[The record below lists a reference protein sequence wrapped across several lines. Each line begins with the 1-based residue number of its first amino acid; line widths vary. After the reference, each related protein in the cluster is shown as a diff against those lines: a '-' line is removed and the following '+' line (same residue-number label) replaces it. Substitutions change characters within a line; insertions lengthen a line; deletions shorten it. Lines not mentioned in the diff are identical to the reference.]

1 MVPGIIKDEN
11 EIKGFVE
18 CDDKETVWGNN
29 YEGWKLNLRL
39 GSEVYLSSEDLP
51 NKLGKGDLVAI
62 RSGEF
67 ALLIT
72 EEKIKIPFD
81 VMGFIS
87 MRFKYKRKGLIN
99 VSGFHV
105 DPGYNGKLIFSVY
118 NAGPNDIIVRR
129 YDPLFMIFF
138 EKLSEAVDE
147 REYKPKAGY
156 SNIPSDMISD
166 IMGSSVTLSNNAA
179 KIEKLEFYFK
189 VMLGVVI
196 ALVSLVVTIL
206 CR

>member
-1 MVPGIIKDEN
+1 MVVPGIITDET

-18 CDDKETVWGNN
+18 CDDRGALRSEN
-29 YEGWKLNLRL
+29 YEGWKLNLSL

-51 NKLGKGDLVAI
+51 KKLKKGDLVSI

-72 EEKIKIPFD
+72 EEKIKLPLN

-87 MRFKYKRKGLIN
+87 VRFKYKRKGLIN

-105 DPGYNGKLIFSVY
+105 DPGYEGKLIFSVY
-118 NAGPNDIIVRR
+118 NAGPNDIIIRR
-129 YDPLFMIFF
+129 SDPLFMIFF
-138 EKLSEAVDE
+138 EKLIDFVDAK
-147 REYKPKAGY
+147 YKPKLGY
-156 SNIPSDMISD
+156 SNIPSDMVFD
-166 IMGSSVTLSNNAA
+166 IAGCSVTLSNNAA
-179 KIEKLEFYFK
+179 KIEKLEFNFK

-196 ALVSLVVTIL
+196 ALVSLIVAL
-206 CR
+206 LSK